1 MHGHVVPGEM
11 EEVIVSGEGLAYDVQ
26 PREQKVP
33 SLSICTGETYPLQSN
48 GSTSQGSD
56 SQREAVDRG
65 LGPLA
70 CLTLM
75 SGH

>member
-33 SLSICTGETYPLQSN
+33 SLSICTGETYPL
-48 GSTSQGSD
+48 
-56 SQREAVDRG
+56 
-65 LGPLA
+65 PFLA
-70 CLTLM
+70 E
-75 SGH
+75 

>member
-1 MHGHVVPGEM
+1 MMYSPENRKCQ
-11 EEVIVSGEGLAYDVQ
+11 VSAYAQ
-26 PREQKVP
+26 AKLILC
-33 SLSICTGETYPLQSN
+33 LSRQSN

-75 SGH
+75 LGH